1 MRSML
6 GVLKPIIPRLSALTL
21 NWPMSSPQMTR
32 MLGIWPAASCFCST
46 AALGLASSAGAAAR
60 ARGLPPVRG
69 WSQQAALPPADS
81 GPCPTGVVPASSA
94 ILKAVTETSAR
105 ASHNPRAHAG
115 CPADQRLPGN
125 PFQHGFLPN
134 ARHKIISRAAGDR
147 GALVNATKPVSGS
160 VQRTQ
165 CRGLPG
171 GLSGT
176 GCPEADQ
183 TLAADRLPGVR
194 QCTKRSP
201 SDRPSHLAGPSSGGT
216 NAPTTPCAT
225 GRLATAFSEARYKP
239 GRNPGSPSRN
249 YNSSRGTSPP
259 GTRCCGRP
267 DRAST
272 RVSSTRNPSV
282 WYTMAQKSS
291 TLTGRDVGYSAFAL
305 VLPITWP
312 WR

>member
-6 GVLKPIIPRLSALTL
+6 GVLNPIIPRLSALTL

-32 MLGIWPAASCFCST
+32 MLGFWPAASCFCST

-94 ILKAVTETSAR
+94 TLKAVTETSAR

-134 ARHKIISRAAGDR
+134 ARHKIISRAEGDR

-171 GLSGT
+171 GCRGPGALRPTRLLPQT
-176 GCPEADQ
+176 GCLASASARNAALRTDRRILPAPPAAGQ
-183 TLAADRLPGVR
+183 TPQPPHAQPAGWQL
-194 QCTKRSP
+194 RSARRDTSP
-201 SDRPSHLAGPSSGGT
+201 AETR
-216 NAPTTPCAT
+216 
-225 GRLATAFSEARYKP
+225 EAR
-239 GRNPGSPSRN
+239 
-249 YNSSRGTSPP
+249 RGTTTVRGEPLPREPGAAGGPTGHPP
-259 GTRCCGRP
+259 EYRRPAIPACGR
-267 DRAST
+267 RWH
-272 RVSSTRNPSV
+272 RN
-282 WYTMAQKSS
+282 
-291 TLTGRDVGYSAFAL
+291 LR
-305 VLPITWP
+305 
-312 WR
+312 R

>member
-1 MRSML
+1 ML

-46 AALGLASSAGAAAR
+46 AALGAGQQCRSGGEGQGTASRAGLVAAGGPPTCRQWTVPHGGGPRLIGHTQGGNGDLSPRQPQPEGPRRLSGRPTPARESVSTWVSPQCPPQNHLAG
-60 ARGLPPVRG
+60 RG
-69 WSQQAALPPADS
+69 
-81 GPCPTGVVPASSA
+81 GPGG
-94 ILKAVTETSAR
+94 I
-105 ASHNPRAHAG
+105 G
-115 CPADQRLPGN
+115 Q
-125 PFQHGFLPN
+125 
-134 ARHKIISRAAGDR
+134 RHKARFGFCPE
-147 GALVNATKPVSGS
+147 NAVPWFA
-160 VQRTQ
+160 
-165 CRGLPG
+165 G

-183 TLAADRLPGVR
+183 TLAADRLPGLR

>member
-1 MRSML
+1 
-6 GVLKPIIPRLSALTL
+6 
-21 NWPMSSPQMTR
+21 MSSPQMTR
-32 MLGIWPAASCFCST
+32 MLGFWPAASCFCST
-46 AALGLASSAGAAAR
+46 AALWLASSAGAAAR
-60 ARGLPPVRG
+60 ARGLPPARG
-69 WSQQAALPPADS
+69 WSQQAAPPPDDS
-81 GPCPTGVVPASSA
+81 GTCRAGLTPDSSA
-94 ILKAVTETSAR
+94 RLKAVTGTSAR

-171 GLSGT
+171 GCRGPGALRPTRLLPQT
-176 GCPEADQ
+176 GCLASASARNAARRTDRRVLPTASTAGQTPPATPCQ
-183 TLAADRLPGVR
+183 TL
-194 QCTKRSP
+194 
-201 SDRPSHLAGPSSGGT
+201 
-216 NAPTTPCAT
+216 
-225 GRLATAFSEARYKP
+225 RLATAFREARYKP
-239 GRNPGSPSRN
+239 GRNPESPSRN

-272 RVSSTRNPSV
+272 SVSSTRNPNA
-282 WYTMAQKSS
+282 W
-291 TLTGRDVGYSAFAL
+291 
-305 VLPITWP
+305 
-312 WR
+312 